1 MSDDA
6 IHRKM
11 IHSRG
16 ICSGNFLE
24 IIMPN
29 SLLSNKWLVVSIVFA
44 TALSVFSIKRGQA
57 ETLKVAYIPA
67 NQT

>member
-1 MSDDA
+1 
-6 IHRKM
+6 
-11 IHSRG
+11 
-16 ICSGNFLE
+16 
-24 IIMPN
+24 MPN